1 MSTTRYLTSSPQSS
15 SQFDTQHPRH
25 LSHKKENVCVV
36 ISACLF
42 GIWEI
47 STHRVSSQDLR
58 LEKGVQ
64 GSSRGAWFSQ
74 LSIAQLE
81 ASVPLE
87 ASVLRSFLDV
97 VDPWEPW
104 VALLEPSLCWDP
116 LPRLPG
122 VWVAASS
129 VFICMACQQEES
141 SNTRSSECGPCWY
154 SCCST

>member
-97 VDPWEPW
+97 VDP
-104 VALLEPSLCWDP
+104 
-116 LPRLPG
+116 
-122 VWVAASS
+122 
-129 VFICMACQQEES
+129 
-141 SNTRSSECGPCWY
+141 
-154 SCCST
+154 